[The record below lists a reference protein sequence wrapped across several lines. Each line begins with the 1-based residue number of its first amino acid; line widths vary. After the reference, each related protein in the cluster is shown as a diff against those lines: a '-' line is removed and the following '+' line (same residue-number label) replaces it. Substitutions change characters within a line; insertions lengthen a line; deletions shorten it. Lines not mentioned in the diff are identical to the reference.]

1 LRKAV
6 FFDRDGVLNELIN
19 RDGGLYSPQSLD
31 QFKIYDNAKD
41 VVGQLRNKGFL
52 SIVVSNQPDI
62 ARGKLNK
69 KELNEMTKLLV
80 SELMIDD
87 VFYCYHDDED
97 ECLCRKPL
105 PGLLIQAKE
114 KWNINMDES
123 FMVGDTWKDGDA
135 ANRAKVNFFLL
146 DKNYNLDYKTSKRI
160 DSLED
165 IFELI

>member
-1 LRKAV
+1 MRKAV

-31 QFKIYDNAKD
+31 QFKIYDNAKA
-41 VVGQLRNKGFL
+41 VVDQLRNKGFL

-80 SELMIDD
+80 NELMIDD

-135 ANRAKVNFFLL
+135 ANRAKVIFFLL

-160 DSLED
+160 HSLED